1 MMLGTRPPRFSYFLG
16 SLFLVAM
23 ASCATNQ
30 GRYMKLAENVAA
42 RDADCMVDVFKVGL
56 PIKNYIKVSRLD
68 VHLEKTHFRRPTFD
82 DAIDELR
89 KQACLSGAD
98 AIIDVE
104 ERSSSILETGVYHI
118 TATGVKYTN

>member
-1 MMLGTRPPRFSYFLG
+1 MMLGAGPLR
-16 SLFLVAM
+16 LFYILCGLFWVAM

-30 GRYMKLAENVAA
+30 GRYVKLAENVAA
-42 RDADCMVDVFKVGL
+42 RDANCIVDVFKVGL
-56 PIKNYIKVSRLD
+56 PNKNYIKVSRLD
-68 VHLEKTHFRRPTFD
+68 VHVEKTHFRRATFD
-82 DAIDELR
+82 EAVVELI